1 MNRGW
6 SPPAPRELLQEL
18 TVDLDGRE
26 RLANLSQ
33 GTPEW
38 LRSRHGRLTASNF
51 GAAVGHQG
59 KAKMKEL
66 LKHMV
71 WPETAG
77 LTGFVRRLAQ
87 YGTDH
92 EDIARNIY
100 VADRNSGANPLYADT
115 KFRIF
120 ERGLLVSVTH
130 GWLGASPD
138 FVVEESANA
147 RTPQISAP
155 ANVHHLHDPYVIEHS
170 EGYFYYLQSRPAVA
184 VPPDAGS
191 AIVQGCGEIKCPAAK
206 VKVFYSEKAEH
217 ATYGFPVYY
226 YDQIQG
232 AMAIN
237 SWPWCDVV
245 IFTPERT
252 QVTRFSRNEPYWS
265 RVLFPKLHAFYFQMF
280 LPALGHRVAGR
291 LAYGDVDL
299 TALEPALPPL
309 ASVWVSPHPEI
320 YDPLPWFT
328 KRLLSCTFVVIA
340 C

>member
-1 MNRGW
+1 M
-6 SPPAPRELLQEL
+6 LLEEL
-18 TVDLDGRE
+18 TVDAAGRE
-26 RLANLSQ
+26 RLANLVQ

-51 GAAVGHQG
+51 GAAAGHQG

-92 EDIARNIY
+92 EDIARSIY
-100 VADRNSGANPLYADT
+100 VADRVSGANPRYADT
-115 KFRIF
+115 NFRIF
-120 ERGLLVSVTH
+120 ERGLLVSLTH

-138 FVVEESANA
+138 FVIEEAVGS
-147 RTPQISAP
+147 RLPPVSPP
-155 ANVHHLHDPYVIEHS
+155 ANVHHLHDPYVIEHP
-170 EGYFYYLQSRPAVA
+170 EGHFYYLQSRPAEA
-184 VPPDAGS
+184 SPPPDGT

-206 VKVFYSEKAEH
+206 VKVFYSEKPEH
-217 ATYGFPVYY
+217 ATYGFPVFYF
-226 YDQIQG
+226 DQIQG

-252 QVTRFSRNEPYWS
+252 QVTRFLRDEQYWS
-265 RVLFPKLHAFYFQMF
+265 RELFPKLKTFYFQMF

-291 LAYGDVDL
+291 LAYGDVDML
-299 TALEPALPPL
+299 SLAPALPPL
-309 ASVWVSPHPEI
+309 AFFWVSPHPEI
-320 YDPLPWFT
+320 HDPLPWFANS
-328 KRLLSCTFVVIA
+328 LLSCTFVVIA
-340 C
+340 YDL